1 MRFNNTLISML
12 VVGVFFNTATFAD
25 TLPDAVK
32 DGLKLN
38 PEVRGELAKYRSYR
52 YDVQGGKADY
62 YPQIDL
68 NAGIGYQE
76 YKSPTVRKAKG
87 LTRQELSVKLT
98 QNLFRGWATENN
110 VKRLK
115 ARLDAQGLYAL
126 SVVSDIALKISKAYM
141 EILRAQELVQLAKL
155 NVENHKKIYQQIKMR
170 FDSGL
175 SDEVEL
181 EQAKARYALAQSNLI
196 AQQSKLAD
204 ARARYHRLV
213 GHDAPRELSLPT
225 FDYTL
230 PPDVETAI
238 KIALTDHPRL
248 LSAYA
253 DVAEAKAQAFANK
266 SGYYPTVNLE
276 VEKRWDRN
284 TNGVKGSTEDLQA
297 MVRMNYNLYRGGAD
311 EAKYKSAVALYQQAM
326 EIRNRTRREVME
338 DLRYAWH
345 TMTMAQ
351 SQMKYLDQHV
361 QLTRSTLLGYRKQFA
376 LGRRSLL
383 DLLNTEN
390 EYNQAL
396 TKMTET
402 RYDLLEAKYRV
413 VADMGHL
420 LDLLKISYDVKS
432 AAEKAEEEK
441 NYLKE

>member
-1 MRFNNTLISML
+1 MRQYSITPIVCGLLISC
-12 VVGVFFNTATFAD
+12 ATWAD
-25 TLPDAVK
+25 TLPEAVK

-38 PEVRGELAKYRSYR
+38 PEVRSELAKYRSYS
-52 YDVQGGKADY
+52 YDVREGKADY
-62 YPQIDL
+62 YPTIDL
-68 NAGIGYQE
+68 NAGIGYEE
-76 YKSPTVRKAKG
+76 YKSPLVRKSKG
-87 LTRQELSVKLT
+87 LTRQELAVKLT
-98 QNLFRGWATENN
+98 QNLFRGWGTQNN
-110 VKRLK
+110 VKRLQ

-126 SVVSDIALKISKAYM
+126 SVVSDIALKISKAYL
-141 EILRAQELVQLAKL
+141 EILRAQELVQLGKL
-155 NVENHKKIYQQIKMR
+155 NEENHKKILQQIKMR

-181 EQAKARYALAQSNLI
+181 DQAKARYALARSNLI
-196 AQQSKLAD
+196 AQKSKLAD

-213 GHDAPRELSLPT
+213 GHEAPRELNLPT
-225 FDYTL
+225 FDYKI

-311 EAKYKSAVALYQQAM
+311 EAKYKSSVALYQQAM

-338 DLRYAWH
+338 DLRYAWD

-351 SQMKYLDQHV
+351 NQMQYLDQHI

-402 RYDLLEAKYRV
+402 RYDLLEAQYRV

-420 LDLLKISYDVKS
+420 LDALHIGYDVKT
-432 AAEKAEEEK
+432 AAEKAEKERD
-441 NYLKE
+441 YLKE

>member
-1 MRFNNTLISML
+1 MRQYSITPIVCGLLISCS
-12 VVGVFFNTATFAD
+12 TWAD
-25 TLPDAVK
+25 TLPEAIK

-38 PEVRGELAKYRSYR
+38 PEVRAELAKYRAYR
-52 YDVQGGKADY
+52 YDLREGKADY
-62 YPQIDL
+62 YLQIDL
-68 NAGIGYQE
+68 NAGIGYEE
-76 YKSPTVRKAKG
+76 YKSPTVSKAKG
-87 LTRQELSVKLT
+87 LTRQELAIKLT
-98 QNLFRGWATENN
+98 QNLFRGFATQNN
-110 VKRLK
+110 VKRLQ
-115 ARLDAQGLYAL
+115 ARLDAQGLYAE
-126 SVVSDIALKISKAYM
+126 SVVSDIALEISKAYLD
-141 EILRAQELVQLAKL
+141 ILRSQELVQLGKL
-155 NVENHKKIYQQIKMR
+155 NVENHKKIFQQIKMR

-181 EQAKARYALAQSNLI
+181 DQAKARYALAQSNLL
-196 AQQSKLAD
+196 AQKSKLAD
-204 ARARYHRLV
+204 ALARYHRLV

-225 FDYTL
+225 FDYKI
-230 PPDVETAI
+230 PPDLETAI

-266 SGYYPTVNLE
+266 GNFYPTVNLE

-284 TNGVKGSTEDLQA
+284 TNGVKGSTEDFQA
-297 MVRMNYNLYRGGAD
+297 MVRMNYNLYKGGAD
-311 EAKYKSAVALYQQAM
+311 EAKYKSTVALYQQAM
-326 EIRNRTRREVME
+326 EIRNRARREVME
-338 DLRYAWH
+338 DLRYAWD

-351 SQMKYLDQHV
+351 NQLQYLDQHI

-402 RYDLLEAKYRV
+402 RYDLLQAQYRV

-420 LDLLKISYDVKS
+420 LDMLKINYDVKT
-432 AAEKAEEEK
+432 AAEKAEVESS
-441 NYLKE
+441 YLKE

>member
-1 MRFNNTLISML
+1 M
-12 VVGVFFNTATFAD
+12 
-25 TLPDAVK
+25 
-32 DGLKLN
+32 
-38 PEVRGELAKYRSYR
+38 
-52 YDVQGGKADY
+52 
-62 YPQIDL
+62 
-68 NAGIGYQE
+68 
-76 YKSPTVRKAKG
+76 
-87 LTRQELSVKLT
+87 
-98 QNLFRGWATENN
+98 
-110 VKRLK
+110 
-115 ARLDAQGLYAL
+115 
-126 SVVSDIALKISKAYM
+126 
-141 EILRAQELVQLAKL
+141 
-155 NVENHKKIYQQIKMR
+155 
-170 FDSGL
+170 
-175 SDEVEL
+175 
-181 EQAKARYALAQSNLI
+181 
-196 AQQSKLAD
+196 
-204 ARARYHRLV
+204 
-213 GHDAPRELSLPT
+213 PT

-284 TNGVKGSTEDLQA
+284 TNGLKGSTEDLQA

>member
-1 MRFNNTLISML
+1 MRQFSITSLIIGALLS
-12 VVGVFFNTATFAD
+12 GGTWAD
-25 TLPDAVK
+25 TLPEAIK

-38 PEVRGELAKYRSYR
+38 PEVRAELAKYRAYR
-52 YDVQGGKADY
+52 YDLREGKADY

-68 NAGIGYQE
+68 NAGIGYEE
-76 YKSPTVRKAKG
+76 YKSPTVSKAKG
-87 LTRQELSVKLT
+87 LTRQELAIKLT
-98 QNLFRGWATENN
+98 QNLFRGFATQNN
-110 VKRLK
+110 VKRLQ
-115 ARLDAQGLYAL
+115 ARLDAQALYAE
-126 SVVSDIALKISKAYM
+126 SVVSDIALEISKAYL
-141 EILRAQELVQLAKL
+141 EILRSQELVQLGKL
-155 NVENHKKIYQQIKMR
+155 NVENHKKIFQQIKMR

-181 EQAKARYALAQSNLI
+181 DQAKARYALVQSNLL
-196 AQQSKLAD
+196 AQKSKLAD

-225 FDYTL
+225 FDYKI
-230 PPDVETAI
+230 PPDIETAI

-266 SGYYPTVNLE
+266 GSFYPTVNLE
-276 VEKRWDRN
+276 VEKRWDRD
-284 TNGVKGSTEDLQA
+284 TNGVKGSTEDFQA
-297 MVRMNYNLYRGGAD
+297 MVRMNYNLYKGGAD
-311 EAKYKSAVALYQQAM
+311 EAKYKSTVALYQQAM

-338 DLRYAWH
+338 DLRYAWD

-351 SQMKYLDQHV
+351 NQMQYLDQHI
-361 QLTRSTLLGYRKQFA
+361 QLTRSTLLGYRKQFS

-402 RYDLLEAKYRV
+402 RYDLLQAQYRV

-420 LDLLKISYDVKS
+420 LDMLKISYDVKT
-432 AAEKAEEEK
+432 AAEKAEAES